1 MMFGSWAVSL
11 LFFVVVTV
19 VLVVVDPPV
28 VVVDPPVVV
37 ALVPAT
43 LGLSIGVEV
52 TDVVDDAETVVS
64 AVDCLDGAQPTSA
77 TAAAIKENFA
87 MVVIGCSAS
96 FSRRSRKGLTADCA

>member
-1 MMFGSWAVSL
+1 MMFGSWAASS

-19 VLVVVDPPV
+19 VLVVVVPV
-28 VVVDPPVVV
+28 VVFDTPVG

-64 AVDCLDGAQPTSA
+64 AVDCLDGAQPPSA

-87 MVVIGCSAS
+87 MVVIGFAAS
-96 FSRRSRKGLTADCA
+96 FSR